1 MVNISNN
8 YKSTY
13 DIIEFKV
20 VRSYESWFKL
30 ITKYVSIIGT
40 LITIWFLRVV
50 LFNIICKSSYQTQ
63 KINVQ

>member
-20 VRSYESWFKL
+20 VRSYESCFKL
-30 ITKYVSIIGT
+30 ITKYLSIINTT
-40 LITIWFLRVV
+40 LITIRFLEWFYL
-50 LFNIICKSSYQTQ
+50 T
-63 KINVQ
+63 